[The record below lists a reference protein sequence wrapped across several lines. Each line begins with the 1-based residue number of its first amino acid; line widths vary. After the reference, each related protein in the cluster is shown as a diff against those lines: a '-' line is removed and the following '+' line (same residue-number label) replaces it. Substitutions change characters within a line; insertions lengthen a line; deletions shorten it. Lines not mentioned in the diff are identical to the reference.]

1 MLLFSYIDTIPL
13 SLANFVGSVFSFL
26 NVLIIRLRSLLLAA
40 SLSFDRVR
48 NQRARHIKL
57 FTLPGSDAEKAV
69 ASNRNGM
76 SCLEAA
82 F

>member
-13 SLANFVGSVFSFL
+13 VITTLQAVITGKVKTSFTM
-26 NVLIIRLRSLLLAA
+26 RSLTG
-40 SLSFDRVR
+40 
-48 NQRARHIKL
+48 RAIKIKL
-57 FTLPGSDAEKAV
+57 FTLPGSDAEKAA
-69 ASNRNGM
+69 ASNQNGM